1 MNDGVN
7 GSPQNTTEIK
17 MVEAKEAR
25 SVYRLSDDTTLQIK
39 PVMIAIFRADR
50 QQPDDGEPVY
60 NIKSTPIS
68 DARAPA
74 AAARPC

>member
-7 GSPQNTTEIK
+7 GSPQNTSEIE

-25 SVYRLSDDTTLQIK
+25 SVYRLSDGTTLRIK
-39 PVMIAIFRADR
+39 PVMIAVFRADGEETAA
-50 QQPDDGEPVY
+50 GEPVY
-60 NIKSTPIS
+60 SIKSMPIS